1 MPLSNTLLQPSWQT
15 SDSIC
20 PVGPWVADVGPWV
33 ADVGPWV
40 ADAVGAVQD
49 RQPCKLQQV
58 QLDLLN
64 DLHHPLSWTDEFIA
78 SAG

>member
-1 MPLSNTLLQPSWQT
+1 
-15 SDSIC
+15 
-20 PVGPWVADVGPWV
+20 
-33 ADVGPWV
+33 VGPWV